1 MHYLSG
7 SASTEISIKKIFMEN
22 RPEIYSTLADVVK
35 IIFENFKTRLQ
46 NFSQDSVFQ
55 IQNLVLGMSLRT
67 ILRPTLRHF
76 EPFFLQSNY
85 SKKCSSRCSFCV
97 AILKM
102 ECTYCFKVQT
112 HRHMQ
117 RHLKICRVKNDELV
131 QAKEEI
137 ARLKAENDQLKAG
150 HFEELEKLKQEINAL
165 KDKLIVECTDKKR
178 KRSVVHNDNRQY
190 MNIINITFPY
200 GEEPKLTEE
209 CIRSIIS
216 KASNMPHPQS
226 GLTHTVPLVLKEKHF
241 KDESTAN
248 IRIEDDKIETV
259 QRDEKTGELKWKKE
273 RKPAQKFCED
283 LAKST
288 MQELNEACARERG
301 NPTSFLWR
309 SYHEPRFGQ
318 DPDPDHANCM
328 QTVGSD
334 VCEMLKEQSKK

>member
-1 MHYLSG
+1 
-7 SASTEISIKKIFMEN
+7 
-22 RPEIYSTLADVVK
+22 
-35 IIFENFKTRLQ
+35 
-46 NFSQDSVFQ
+46 
-55 IQNLVLGMSLRT
+55 
-67 ILRPTLRHF
+67 
-76 EPFFLQSNY
+76 
-85 SKKCSSRCSFCV
+85 
-97 AILKM
+97 
-102 ECTYCFKVQT
+102 
-112 HRHMQ
+112 MQ